1 MEMPR
6 KVLLLCALIGLIL
19 IGGCAKRNT
28 AWQEPSI
35 LSFVR
40 EIPVIGNPADISF
53 DADNLYISLDQGGI
67 MMVNTANWQTNWW
80 TQVLPGGADAQL
92 INIRRASLVPQ
103 HNLLF
108 LGEFVA
114 AYKIRIVDVSDPDS
128 LRLIDSIT
136 GGTDGL
142 SQIFFKA
149 IPNPTDANII
159 EGFFGAGRSLHY
171 CRYNG
176 SLYLGTTWSIEAPAT
191 VSGFDTTDQL
201 VVIAAQQRGLAI
213 YNRANQQKI
222 SEIAVPGEA
231 LAVKVSGNYAYL
243 ACRQGG
249 FYIVD
254 ITNPAT
260 PVLKDGYD
268 TTGYATSVD
277 IHDNLALV
285 SSGGGGVYV
294 FDVSNPNSIVLK
306 EALTSAGYTNNAIF
320 YEDQVLVSSRDNGV
334 QIYSLDLPGR

>member
-1 MEMPR
+1 MPR
-6 KVLLLCALIGLIL
+6 KALLLCALIGIVL

-35 LSFVR
+35 LNLVR
-40 EIPVIGNPADISF
+40 EIPVIGNPADISY

-67 MMVNTANWQTNWW
+67 VMVNTTNWQSKWW

-92 INIRRASLVPQ
+92 VNVRRASMVPQ

-114 AYKIRIVDVSDPDS
+114 SDKIRIVDVSDPDS
-128 LRLIDSIT
+128 LRLIESIT

-142 SQIFFKA
+142 NQIWFKA

-159 EGFFGAGRSLHY
+159 EGFFGAGRTLNY
-171 CRYNG
+171 CRFNG

-191 VSGFDTTDQL
+191 VSGFDISDQL
-201 VVIAAQQRGLAI
+201 VVIAAQQRGLAL
-213 YNRANQQKI
+213 YNRANQQKL

-231 LAVKVSGNYAYL
+231 LAVKIAGNFAYV

-249 FYIVD
+249 FWIVD
-254 ITNPAT
+254 ITNPAA
-260 PVLKDGYD
+260 PILKGGYD

-277 IHDNLALV
+277 LNGNLAVV

-294 FDVSNPNSIVLK
+294 FDVSNPENIEIK
-306 EALTSAGYTNNAIF
+306 ESLTSAGYTNNAIF
-320 YEDQVLVSSRDNGV
+320 YENQVLVSSRDNGV
-334 QIYSLDLPGR
+334 RINSLDLPGK